1 MRLPGEVLTA
11 RQDAQPRGRPG
22 WRAPGH
28 GAQSH
33 RPPSSPGPPPPPLP
47 DPRPG
52 PPAAQCTLI
61 SLETSVL
68 YVALGLARATRPSQA
83 PQAEGL
89 SLSAPSAQTTEGLNE
104 RGSHVARV
112 RVGGRAPGAPLLRS
126 WPACVPACEVH
137 FENTRVPVENVLGE
151 VGGGFKVRCL
161 PFQAAS
167 CYPGRLRLR
176 AYGAERTGL
185 GYSPTR
191 LEAVSVWSRPG
202 FLPAVLGEQ
211 PMERGAQ
218 CGVPSARPDLVS
230 WS

>member
-1 MRLPGEVLTA
+1 MGEA
-11 RQDAQPRGRPG
+11 GPEGSWSRGLVPQTPVFP
-22 WRAPGH
+22 WA
-28 GAQSH
+28 AA
-33 RPPSSPGPPPPPLP
+33 SSA
-47 DPRPG
+47 PRPG
-52 PPAAQCTLI
+52 PPAAQCALG

-112 RVGGRAPGAPLLRS
+112 RVGGRAPGAPPLRS

-161 PFQAAS
+161 PFRAAS
-167 CYPGRLRLR
+167 CYPGREAQAEGLRSGEDWTWVFPHPAGGRVCLER
-176 AYGAERTGL
+176 AWVPACSSGRAAHGAGCT
-185 GYSPTR
+185 
-191 LEAVSVWSRPG
+191 V
-202 FLPAVLGEQ
+202 
-211 PMERGAQ
+211 RGPE
-218 CGVPSARPDLVS
+218 CPP
-230 WS
+230 